1 MILKKNLSNEHAT
14 MHLHYF
20 SLESCEVTVLI
31 PLNAMKTIMYFVE
44 YNTHWYIMR
53 TWHFGPEI

>member
-31 PLNAMKTIMYFVE
+31 PLNAMKTIIEAFC
-44 YNTHWYIMR
+44 
-53 TWHFGPEI
+53 